1 MPEMRDSHDRYER
14 EDRQRGVRQEENLV
28 EALQEGR
35 LDMRVMHPHRE
46 DGSRVLRDGHMID
59 ECEPCYCGW
68 TGLDSD
74 GCTCLPDLDRSH

>member
-46 DGSRVLRDGHMID
+46 DGSRVLRDGHTSIGRMR
-59 ECEPCYCGW
+59 
-68 TGLDSD
+68 LDFPLVTSNI
-74 GCTCLPDLDRSH
+74 TCA